1 MRLPFEFI
9 VRISR
14 AAWIRKPT
22 MKWIL
27 VMFAFALL
35 LTSNISAVDK
45 LLQSS
50 DLVYI
55 GSFRVPHENV
65 GPSSFDAGGGQA
77 TYYPAH
83 DSLFLSGNINSFYV
97 AELNI
102 PTPRTGSLAGMNTAT
117 VLQNFSDPTEGR
129 SGNIMAGGACCVAN
143 GVKPGGLLVYN
154 NKLIGTSFSYYDPEP
169 YYAVRS
175 HYTSGLNLAANDA
188 SGMFELSGLPL
199 TREGT
204 HGASFASGWMAEIP
218 SAYQSALGTTH
229 ITGNGSLNKINRTS
243 WGPSAFAANLGQLGI
258 TVPLPTTPLFY
269 YTEAHPSI
277 GQWNGGAGTYQTTW
291 NGTGIIRGM
300 AWPAGSRSILYIG
313 LVGTGT
319 FCYGTGA
326 ECGDPKSPY
335 KGNHAY
341 PYIYRVWA
349 YDVNDL
355 IAAKNGTKKPW
366 EVVPYATW
374 ELASPFGFTSYADM
388 GAGGVAYDPATK
400 RLFIAQPQV
409 DGSFPVVNVYA
420 VNVDTPSAP
429 APPTNVRVVR

>member
-1 MRLPFEFI
+1 MRFPFEC
-9 VRISR
+9 ISR
-14 AAWIRKPT
+14 MSSVAWTRTPGT
-22 MKWIL
+22 KWLL
-27 VMFAFALL
+27 VVVALGVL
-35 LTSNISAVDK
+35 LASNVSAVDK

-50 DLVYI
+50 DITYV
-55 GSFRVPHENV
+55 GSFRVPHESY
-65 GPSSFDAGGGQA
+65 GPSSFEFGGGQA
-77 TYYPAH
+77 AYYPAH
-83 DSLFLSGNINSFYV
+83 DSLFLTGSINSFHV
-97 AELNI
+97 AEVSI
-102 PTPRTGSLAGMNTAT
+102 PTPRAGSLASMNVAS

-154 NKLIGTSFSYYDPEP
+154 GKLIGTSFSYYDPEP

-175 HYTSGLNLAANDA
+175 HYTSGLNLAQNDA

-204 HGASFASGWMAEIP
+204 HGASFASGWMTEIP
-218 SAYQSALGTTH
+218 APYQSSLGATH

-243 WGPSAFAANLGQLGI
+243 FGPSAFAANLGQLGV
-258 TVPLPTTPLFY
+258 TVPLPATPLFY

-277 GQWNGGAGTYQTTW
+277 GQWRGGAGTYQTSW

-313 LVGTGT
+313 LIGTGA

-326 ECGDPKSPY
+326 ECNDPKSPY
-335 KGNHAY
+335 QGNHAY

-355 IAAKNGTKKPW
+355 IASKNGTKKPW
-366 EVVPYATW
+366 DVVPYATW
-374 ELASPFGFTSYADM
+374 ELVSPFGFTSYADM
-388 GAGGVAYDPATK
+388 GAGGVAYDPRTR
-400 RLFIAQPQV
+400 RLFIAQPQA
-409 DGSFPVVNVYA
+409 DGSFPVVNVYS
-420 VNVDTPSAP
+420 VNVEATLAP
-429 APPTNVRVVR
+429 TPPTNLRILR